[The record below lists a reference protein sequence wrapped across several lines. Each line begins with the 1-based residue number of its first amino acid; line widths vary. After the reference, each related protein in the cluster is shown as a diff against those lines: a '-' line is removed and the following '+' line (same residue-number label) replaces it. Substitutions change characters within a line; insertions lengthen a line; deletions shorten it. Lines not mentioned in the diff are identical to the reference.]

1 MHPLHVADTGSG
13 PVVLLLH
20 GNGEDGASLA
30 PVAAD
35 LARDHRVLS
44 PDARGHGRSPR
55 GTGPLTIARMADD
68 AAAVLAGAGVGVE
81 PVAGPADVVGY
92 SDGGN
97 VGLMLALRHP
107 AAVRSLVV
115 YGANVDPAGL
125 TARTRA
131 EVTAAWL
138 GQRARGLVDPAARA
152 RAEVTDLMVRQP
164 RIPLRALARVR
175 VPVLVAAGEHD
186 VIRRAHTEAVA
197 AALPA
202 GRCLIVPGADHG
214 LPLADPAAFARLVRA
229 FWAAHGT

>member
-1 MHPLHVADTGSG
+1 MSASGLHVADAGAG

-20 GNGEDGASLA
+20 GNGEDAASLA

-35 LARDHRVLS
+35 LAVDHRVLS
-44 PDARGHGRSPR
+44 PDARAHGRSSR
-55 GTGPLTIARMADD
+55 GTGPLTIARLADD
-68 AAAVLAGAGVGVE
+68 AAAVLAGAGPG
-81 PVAGPADVVGY
+81 AAPADVVGF

-107 AAVRSLVV
+107 GAVRSLVV

-125 TARTRA
+125 TARSRA

-138 GQRARGLVDPAARA
+138 AQRARGLVDPAARV

-164 RIPLRALARVR
+164 RIPLRALARVG

-186 VIRRAHTEAVA
+186 VVRRAHTEAIA

-202 GRCLIVPGADHG
+202 GECVIVPGAEHG
-214 LPLADPAAFARLVRA
+214 LPLSEPAAFARLVRG
-229 FWAAHGT
+229 FLAAHGA